1 MAANSGL
8 LVTANTDLSGAV
20 GLRNRVQNVANSA
33 RDQAKL
39 IRLLAAIPDSQGGKR
54 DSWPTPPLAGADR
67 QCARPLADA
76 IWDFQVFWKKR
87 GRFSVIDG
95 VVDPGKSSL
104 RRMNELVNGP
114 PEPSA
119 RRVQYE
125 VPLVSQGQNPI
136 CWVCCM
142 AMVASER
149 RHVSVG
155 VGTYIR
161 GFDPSLG
168 SIPNPVPALPP
179 ALIYPDYV
187 ARLDRCGF
195 TSMHIDTAEALE
207 ETLRERGPL
216 ILSHACAGFP
226 YNVGFVPPLPPGA
239 AHAVVLTGVDLDS
252 GAGFARMNNPWG
264 YKNVPISVAAVLAA
278 GRRMQSIAPAFA
290 WYRPTAKVS

>member
-8 LVTANTDLSGAV
+8 LISANTDLSGAV
-20 GLRNRVQNVANSA
+20 GARNRVQNVANVA
-33 RDQAKL
+33 RDQAKV
-39 IRLLAAIPDSQGGKR
+39 IRLLAAIPESQGGKR
-54 DSWPTPPLAGADR
+54 DGWSTPPLAGPDH
-67 QCARPLADA
+67 QCPKPLVDA
-76 IWDFQVFWKKR
+76 IWDFQTFWKKR
-87 GRFSVIDG
+87 GVVHIVDG
-95 VVDPGKSSL
+95 VIDPGKSSL

-119 RRVQYE
+119 RRLQYD
-125 VPLVSQGQNPI
+125 VPLVVQLQNPI

-149 RHVSVG
+149 RKVSVG

-168 SIPNPVPALPP
+168 SIPNPAPPVPPELV
-179 ALIYPDYV
+179 YKDYV

-195 TSMHIDTAEALE
+195 TSMHIDTAEMLE

-216 ILSHACAGFP
+216 ILSHVCAGFP

-239 AHAVVLTGVDLDS
+239 AHAVVLTGADLDS

-264 YKNVPISVAAVLAA
+264 YKNVPITVSSVLAA
-278 GRRMQSIAPAFA
+278 ARRIQPHGPAFA
-290 WYRPTAKVS
+290 WYRPSARFA